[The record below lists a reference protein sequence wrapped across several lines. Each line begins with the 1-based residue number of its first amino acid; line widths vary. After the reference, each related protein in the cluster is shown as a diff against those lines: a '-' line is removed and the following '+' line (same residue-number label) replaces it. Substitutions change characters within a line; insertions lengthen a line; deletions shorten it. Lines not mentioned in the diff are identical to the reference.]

1 MQPRYRQQVRHSR
14 CAEGLLYG
22 IVQAAFICQQ
32 HGGFHAVQLSGQPAA
47 QDSAPPLA
55 QPVQRKARRTACCKG
70 LVAAQVFRLQ
80 IDALAVAAQAVF
92 VVGQLG
98 QRKFCSEPL
107 PRTLAGKGRA
117 LHLYVGRPAVNFS
130 QPQRTAQAAFAV
142 GNIGVRLHHHRAGHG
157 LPCQCLDG
165 PHPYKSKHQ
174 KPRKTAQHTQY
185 RDGAV
190 SAAFY
195 P

>member
-1 MQPRYRQQVRHSR
+1 MQPRHRQQMRYPR
-14 CAEGLLYG
+14 RAEGLLHAV
-22 IVQAAFICQQ
+22 IQTAFVRQQ
-32 HGGFHAVQLSGQPAA
+32 HSGLDAVQLPRQPAA
-47 QDSAPPLA
+47 QCGRPALP
-55 QPVQRKARRTACCKG
+55 QPIQRKPRRAAG
-70 LVAAQVFRLQ
+70 VQWVVAAQILCLQ
-80 IDALAVAAQAVF
+80 IDPLALAAQAVF